1 MSYLRSE
8 TLFLRNG
15 GMDVIKNIIY
25 GLDCLLPEARLSK
38 ISKYL
43 DSPAFKTKER
53 WCELVLLSR

>member
-1 MSYLRSE
+1 
-8 TLFLRNG
+8 
-15 GMDVIKNIIY
+15 MDVIKNIIY